1 MNKLIGLI
9 SFIFLFHLDPVVGQ
23 KADLTILKAKAFLS
37 QKKYN
42 EVLQLLSRKQKLQ
55 SVETYKIKGL
65 CLYETGYFSNALA
78 LYLKTD
84 SISNNSCSYEIAQC
98 YAQLNEPKQ
107 SSEWLIKHLS
117 GNRKRNEF
125 EINTDKAFEIISATY
140 EWKNIWKKEWYS
152 QSEIEKTA
160 INALIKHEKFTEAI
174 ERIDKSRTI
183 ITPKSELN
191 ALEANIY
198 ISIKQWNLALTSI
211 NEAIESNNH
220 NDSYFVLKSEILK
233 SKGDYTGAVDN
244 LTRAIG
250 INANEPAYY
259 VQRANA
265 AILSKNYALA
275 QNDLEL
281 YGQLYPQAPE
291 TLFQLGKLE
300 AAKGNNLNAL
310 DYYSQLLQIDESNPV
325 YFIERAEVA
334 YNSEKYELAD
344 HDLSLA
350 LDLNPEME
358 KANLLKGKVRMYFMD
373 METACFYFEKAIKL
387 GNAEALKLYN
397 EKCRK

>member
-1 MNKLIGLI
+1 MNKLIGII
-9 SFIFLFHLDPVVGQ
+9 SFIFLFLFGQTVGQ
-23 KADLTILKAKAFLS
+23 KADLTILKAKAYLS

-42 EVLQLLSRKQKLQ
+42 EVLQVLSQKQTLQ
-55 SVETYKIKGL
+55 SVETFKIKGL
-65 CLYETGYFSNALA
+65 CFYETGNFINALTI
-78 LYLKTD
+78 YLKAD
-84 SISNNSCSYEIAQC
+84 SIRKNSCSYEIARC
-98 YAQLNEPKQ
+98 YAQMNQPKQ
-107 SSEWLIKHLS
+107 SSNWLIQHLS
-117 GNRKRNEF
+117 GNNKRSEF
-125 EINTDKAFEIISATY
+125 DINTDKAFEIISATN
-140 EWKNIWKKEWYS
+140 EWKNIWKKEWYTP
-152 QSEIEKTA
+152 SEIEKTA

-174 ERIDKSRTI
+174 DRIDKSRNI

-198 ISIKQWNLALTSI
+198 IGIKQWNLALTSI
-211 NEAIESNNH
+211 NEAIESNNR
-220 NDSYFVLKSEILK
+220 NDTYYAIKAEILMM
-233 SKGDYTGAVDN
+233 KGDFKGAVDN
-244 LTRAIG
+244 LTHAIA
-250 INANEPAYY
+250 INTNEPGYY
-259 VQRANA
+259 IQRANA
-265 AILSKNYALA
+265 AILSENYALA
-275 QNDLEL
+275 QSDLAL

-344 HDLSLA
+344 HDLALA

-373 METACFYFEKAIKL
+373 IETACFYFEKAIKL
-387 GNAEALKLYN
+387 GNAEALKIYN